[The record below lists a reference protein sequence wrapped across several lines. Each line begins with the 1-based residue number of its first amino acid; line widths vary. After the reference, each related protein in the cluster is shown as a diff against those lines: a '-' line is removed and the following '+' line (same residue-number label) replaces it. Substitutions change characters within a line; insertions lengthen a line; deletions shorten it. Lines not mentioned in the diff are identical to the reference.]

1 MEKHAFK
8 EKRSKIFPAIR
19 KKERPKMKK
28 CLEHTVKDLPSP
40 MRISEYLKGRLDLS
54 VTLIK
59 RVKYGGVFLN
69 GENVHMRA
77 EVKNGDKIDVFFPE
91 EKSEG
96 IPPIDLPL
104 EVLYEDEHMIAV
116 CKPRNM
122 PTHPSKGNSL
132 PTLANAVMHYFGE
145 GFVFRAITR
154 LDRDTSGIVLIA
166 KTQYA
171 AARLSEDMKAGKFE
185 KLYTAVVSGIPE
197 PVCGRIDAP
206 IRREWEG
213 NMRRIVAED
222 GKRAVTDYKTLFI
235 REDGNAV
242 LELSLLTGRTHQIR
256 VHMAHIGHPLLG
268 DFLYGEKN
276 GDGYLLHCEK
286 LSFPHPFT
294 QKMLTIVS
302 KPSFI

>member
-1 MEKHAFK
+1 MEKNKAL
-8 EKRSKIFPAIR
+8 
-19 KKERPKMKK
+19 
-28 CLEHTVKDLPSP
+28 LEFSEDGTNILHTVGALAAP
-40 MRISEYLKGRLDLS
+40 MRISEYLKNELHLS

-77 EVKNGDKIDVFFPE
+77 SVKEGDRIEIAFPE

-104 EVLYEDEHMIAV
+104 EVLYEDEQLLAV
-116 CKPRNM
+116 CKPKNM

-132 PTLANAVMHYFGE
+132 PTLANAVMHYMGKD
-145 GFVFRAITR
+145 FVFRAVTR

-171 AARLSEDMKAGKFE
+171 AAKLSEDMKAGKFQ
-185 KLYTAVVSGIPE
+185 KFYTAVVKGTPE
-197 PVCGRIDAP
+197 PSEGRIDAP
-206 IRREWEG
+206 IRREAEG
-213 NMRRIVAED
+213 SMKRIVASD
-222 GKRAVTDYKTLFI
+222 GKHALTEYQTLEKTA
-235 REDGNAV
+235 DGNSV
-242 LELSLLTGRTHQIR
+242 LSIRLYTGRTHQIR

-276 GDGYLLHCEK
+276 EEGYLLHCTKME
-286 LSFPHPFT
+286 LPHPIT
-294 QKMLTIVS
+294 CKMLIIVS
-302 KPSFI
+302 KPSFFDAPQ